1 MRNETRD
8 SVCAVVVTYNRNEL
22 LLKALNSLLRQQ
34 RPVQAIYLIDNAS
47 TDNTPEALIAAGFLD
62 AAPSDDL
69 HDPWERENTVQ
80 AEEGGEPCPLFY
92 VRMPTNTGGAGGF
105 NEGMKRAYERG
116 FQWFWLMDDDV
127 TFYKSALGSM
137 LEYKNVSSLIQPNK
151 IHFDGTPFH
160 WDGFIDLKFGLQCRT
175 GNIFLK
181 NKEFCFVNRAC
192 FEGMLITRGVVDQ
205 IGFPDPHFF
214 AVGDDTVYGILAS
227 EFTNPIYLKEVLA
240 VKQRKEN
247 TRRRSALKRYLM
259 MRNRFFKL
267 RYIKK
272 YPAFSRLAYLFL
284 LFFLGK
290 YLLAS
295 VVKEK
300 SMRNFVAVLRGFKD
314 GMLNIAGREKRF
326 LARISQKFGLKQNF

>member
-1 MRNETRD
+1 MRTESQD
-8 SVCAVVVTYNRNEL
+8 SVCAVMVTYNRNAL
-22 LLKALNSLLRQQ
+22 LLKALESILRQQ

-62 AAPSDDL
+62 AAPPDDL
-69 HDPWERENTVQ
+69 REPWEREKKVQ
-80 AEEGGEPCPLFY
+80 EGEGGKLYPLFY
-92 VRMPTNTGGAGGF
+92 VRMPANTGGAGGF
-105 NEGMKRAYERG
+105 HEGMKRAYERG

-127 TFYKSALGSM
+127 TFYKSALGVM
-137 LEYKNVSSLIQPNK
+137 LGYKNISGLIQPNK
-151 IHFDGTPFH
+151 IHFDGSPFH

-175 GNIFLK
+175 GNSFLT

-192 FEGMLITRGVVDQ
+192 FEGMLIARGIVDQ
-205 IGFPDPHFF
+205 IGFPDPRFF

-240 VKQRKEN
+240 VKQCKEN

-272 YPAFSRLAYLFL
+272 YPSFSRLAYLFL

-290 YLLAS
+290 YLFAS

-300 SMRNFVAVLRGFKD
+300 SVRNVTAVLRGFKD

-326 LARISQKFGLKQNF
+326 LA